1 MRHCWQA
8 RKYVDLCQTDAH
20 VRQVDERAFLPETQ
34 ALERLETVER
44 ALHDLLHSETAP
56 SQAWKRD
63 CLLPLER
70 FNSAALAVR
79 DTAGT
84 MTQEPR
90 AAGEL
95 VIFWGH
101 AIAGDGQQL
110 VSQRDEDI
118 WASASSQISEVNTK
132 VGSGSYWN

>member
-1 MRHCWQA
+1 MH
-8 RKYVDLCQTDAH
+8 K
-20 VRQVDERAFLPETQ
+20 VDEGAFLPETQ

-95 VIFWGH
+95 VTIFWGLEV
-101 AIAGDGQQL
+101 AGAGQQP
-110 VSQRDEDI
+110 VTRRDEDI

-132 VGSGSYWN
+132 VGAGSYRN